1 MRYMY
6 EPLWNEDCIVHM
18 HIPFFNYVSLHI
30 DLFDNDFFNQ
40 RKFKRDYNIR
50 ISGQHGLRRSDNQDQ
65 TQKSE
70 QCTVCI
76 C

>member
-18 HIPFFNYVSLHI
+18 LIPFFNYVSLHL
-30 DLFDNDFFNQ
+30 DLFDNNFFEQ
-40 RKFKRDYNIR
+40 RKFNRDYNIR
-50 ISGQHGLRRSDNQDQ
+50 IGRQNGPRRRSDNQDQ
-65 TQKSE
+65 SQKSE
-70 QCTVCI
+70 QCTCI